1 MIRRKQQFADHA
13 ADLTGSNSG
22 QAREHNRALVLQTIH
37 RNAPISRAEI
47 ARQSGLTKPG
57 IARIVDRLLD
67 EGLIMEARRRHG
79 LRGQPAI
86 EIEINPEGCFSIGV
100 DIDRD
105 HLTIL
110 AVDATGS
117 VRGRVH
123 HEKSFMLPD
132 EFVELTADAISY
144 FRRSHLI
151 DEARV
156 SGIGVAI
163 PDWLGEL
170 PVIGKPDD
178 YTQWT
183 DFDVRAALSDLTSHP
198 IFIDNESNA
207 AAMAELDYGL
217 GAESRSFFYIYIC
230 ACTGGGLV
238 LDGVRHRGAM
248 GLSGEIGW
256 LPVTDDDGPGRGKVQ
271 PLGEIFSLFF
281 LYDYLRQQGVEVT
294 KPQDLLTLD
303 RRGRGLV
310 SVWLKRMSV
319 YLAEAVTHIGLIVDP
334 DAVVVG
340 GRLPV
345 RLVDELLRYVNEHL
359 DGADPNL
366 PSIHRASTEDAAA
379 LGAAAMSTAAT
390 LMLGS
395 VDPAQQT
402 RLPLQIHRRV
412 AAAKP
417 PSGMFFPTIICPQR
431 DQCK

>member
-1 MIRRKQQFADHA
+1 MIRRKA
-13 ADLTGSNSG
+13 APAEIPPDLTGSNAG
-22 QAREHNRALVLQTIH
+22 QAREHNRALVLQAIH
-37 RNAPISRAEI
+37 RNSPISRAEI
-47 ARQSGLTKPG
+47 ARQTGLTKPG

-67 EGLIMEARRRHG
+67 EGLILEARRRHG

-86 EIEINPEGCFSIGV
+86 ELEIDPEGCFSIGV

-110 AVDATGS
+110 AVDATGG

-123 HEKSFMLPD
+123 HEKWFMLP
-132 EFVELTADAISY
+132 EEVVELTADAISY
-144 FRRSHLI
+144 FRRSHLV

-156 SGIGVAI
+156 AGIGVAI

-170 PVIGKPDD
+170 PVLGKPDD
-178 YTQWT
+178 YVKWT
-183 DFDVRAALSDLTSHP
+183 GFDLRAALSRLTTHP

-238 LDGVRHRGAM
+238 LDGLRHQGAM

-256 LPVTDDDGPGRGKVQ
+256 MPVIDDAGPQRGMVQ
-271 PLGEIFSLFF
+271 PLGELFSLYF
-281 LYDYLRQQGVEVT
+281 LYDYLAQNDVHVS

-310 SVWLKRMSV
+310 SIWLKRMSAHI
-319 YLAEAVTHIGLIVDP
+319 AEAVTHIGLIVDP

-345 RLVDELLRYVNEHL
+345 RQLDELLHYVNEHL
-359 DGADPNL
+359 NVADPNL
-366 PSIHRASTEDAAA
+366 PTVHRASIEDAAA
-379 LGAAAMSTAAT
+379 LGAAAMSTAAA

-395 VDPAQQT
+395 ADPAQRT
-402 RLPLQIHRRV
+402 RLPLRTLQSPV
-412 AAAKP
+412 AA
-417 PSGMFFPTIICPQR
+417 
-431 DQCK
+431 

>member
-1 MIRRKQQFADHA
+1 MIRRKQMGVALP
-13 ADLTGSNSG
+13 ADLTGSNSE
-22 QAREHNRALVLQTIH
+22 QAREHNRALVLQAIH
-37 RNAPISRAEI
+37 RDAPISRAEI

-57 IARIVDRLLD
+57 IARIVDKLLD

-86 EIEINPEGCFSIGV
+86 ELEINPEGCFSIGV

-110 AVDATGS
+110 AVDAIGS

-123 HEKSFMLPD
+123 HETRFMLPD
-132 EFVELTADAISY
+132 EFVELTAEAISY
-144 FRRSHLI
+144 FRRSRLI
-151 DEARV
+151 DEARL

-170 PVIGKPDD
+170 PVIGKPEN

-183 DFDVRAALSDLTSHP
+183 DFDVRAALSELTSHP

-238 LDGVRHRGAM
+238 LDGMRHRGAM

-256 LPVTDDDGPGRGKVQ
+256 LPVTDDGPSRGKVQ
-271 PLGEIFSLFF
+271 PLGEIFSLSF
-281 LYDYLRQQGVEVT
+281 LYDYLRQHEVHAT

-303 RRGRGLV
+303 RRGRELV
-310 SVWLKRMSV
+310 STWLKRMSV
-319 YLAEAVTHIGLIVDP
+319 YLAEAVAHIGLIVDP

-345 RLVDELLRYVNEHL
+345 RLVDELLRYVNAHL
-359 DGADPNL
+359 ANGDPNL
-366 PSIHRASTEDAAA
+366 PSVHRASTEDAAA

-395 VDPAQQT
+395 VDPAQRT
-402 RLPLQIHRRV
+402 RLPLQIHERI
-412 AAAKP
+412 ATA
-417 PSGMFFPTIICPQR
+417 
-431 DQCK
+431 

>member
-1 MIRRKQQFADHA
+1 MIRRKSQAGEH
-13 ADLTGSNSG
+13 ADLTGSNAG
-22 QAREHNRALVLQTIH
+22 QAREHNRALVLQAIH

-47 ARQSGLTKPG
+47 ARQTGLTKPG

-86 EIEINPEGCFSIGV
+86 ELEINPEGCFSIGV

-110 AVDATGS
+110 AVDATGG

-123 HEKSFMLPD
+123 HEKRFILPD

-170 PVIGKPDD
+170 PVLGRPDN
-178 YTQWT
+178 YGQWT
-183 DFDVRAALSDLTSHP
+183 GFDVRAALSQLTNHP

-207 AAMAELDYGL
+207 AAVAELDYGL

-230 ACTGGGLV
+230 ACTGGGLI
-238 LDGVRHRGAM
+238 LDGLRHRGAM

-256 LPVTDDDGPGRGKVQ
+256 LPVTNEAGVGPGKVQ
-271 PLGEIFSLFF
+271 PLGDLFSLSF
-281 LYDYLRQQGVEVT
+281 LYDYLASNDVHVS
-294 KPQDLLTLD
+294 KPHDLTNLD
-303 RRGRGLV
+303 RRGRALL
-310 SVWLKRMSV
+310 SAWLKRMSAHI
-319 YLAEAVTHIGLIVDP
+319 AEAVTHIGLVVDP
-334 DAVVVG
+334 DAVIVG

-345 RLVDELLRYVNEHL
+345 RQLDELLRYVNEHL
-359 DGADPNL
+359 TNADPNL
-366 PSIHRASTEDAAA
+366 PSVHRATIEDAAA
-379 LGAAAMSTAAT
+379 LGAAAMSTAAA

-395 VDPAQQT
+395 ADPAQRT
-402 RLPLQIHRRV
+402 RLPLQSPELR
-412 AAAKP
+412 
-417 PSGMFFPTIICPQR
+417 PSA
-431 DQCK
+431 